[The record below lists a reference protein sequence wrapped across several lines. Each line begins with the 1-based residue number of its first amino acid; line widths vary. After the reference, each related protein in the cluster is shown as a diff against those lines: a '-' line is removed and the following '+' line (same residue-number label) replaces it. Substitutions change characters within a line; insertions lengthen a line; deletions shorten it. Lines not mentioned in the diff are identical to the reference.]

1 MGERSGPSGRLYVSE
16 TREYLVYRDACLRVR
31 DRTTGRWMPVLPN
44 RVVGAVP
51 GDEDDAF
58 LVSEVP
64 PRVGE
69 RLCIQV
75 SGRRVLST
83 PILSVEPVMLTAEL
97 ERVPEAVVRPSPR
110 GKRART

>member
-1 MGERSGPSGRLYVSE
+1 MGSEGSRQGRLYVSE

-31 DRTTGRWMPVLPN
+31 DRQTGRWMPVLPN

-51 GDEDDAF
+51 GDEHDAT
-58 LVSEVP
+58 LVSDGP

-75 SGRRVLST
+75 RGSRVLST
-83 PILSVEPVMLTAEL
+83 PILSVETVRISADV
-97 ERVPEAVVRPSPR
+97 ERVPVVRPASTQR
-110 GKRART
+110 RNR